1 MAWRDFYAMFQL
13 TYMDRYFGC
22 AYDLESHSEQRIAC
36 DDPLLLYIVETKEL

>member
-13 TYMDRYFGC
+13 TY
-22 AYDLESHSEQRIAC
+22 HSEPRIAC